1 MLKKSQMPQ
10 RRKKSAASVL
20 AADLTARIYACAA
33 GACAGFFCVSWISSM
48 R

>member
-1 MLKKSQMPQ
+1 MPQ

-33 GACAGFFCVSWISSM
+33 GAGFFCVSWISSM